1 MEKKSSNFSRDS
13 RSPLLCY
20 VRTAA
25 NCEWHIDKS
34 CTKWWIT
41 ECSHLKCVCKLN
53 IMKLIEFLPS
63 EWINSKRC
71 KALWY
76 SVSQVSHWE
85 IRKIC
90 CMSIKFQ
97 VFFSQTIFM
106 CDVRVIVTSY
116 FFFSCVIAC
125 FGVIIRNY
133 TFCWAILQR
142 QTFILLCVH
151 TSHIAH
157 TQHDFTIIVFI
168 RCCCWAHTICIWQ
181 LDSSHL
187 HTQTHTHKEYCHIIW
202 LRRIKQHK
210 KRLNI
215 NKQKWESKKTEWKK
229 NRRLRLQQQSTRD
242 IPRWT

>member
-1 MEKKSSNFSRDS
+1 
-13 RSPLLCY
+13 
-20 VRTAA
+20 
-25 NCEWHIDKS
+25 
-34 CTKWWIT
+34 
-41 ECSHLKCVCKLN
+41 
-53 IMKLIEFLPS
+53 
-63 EWINSKRC
+63 
-71 KALWY
+71 
-76 SVSQVSHWE
+76 
-85 IRKIC
+85 
-90 CMSIKFQ
+90 
-97 VFFSQTIFM
+97 M

-157 TQHDFTIIVFI
+157 RTSLIHNTILRSSFLFAVVVE
-168 RCCCWAHTICIWQ
+168 RTRWCIWQ

-229 NRRLRLQQQSTRD
+229 IDDYDYNNKAREMNVDEKERFAFFFVRNWTCLIIILDAHDDKMTIVMRCIAPLFVTIQAKQILCKQIRSIPIST
-242 IPRWT
+242 IS